1 MTIRTP
7 RSELS
12 GADVLLDEALQET
25 FPARGSGQVSTGMR
39 GGMTA

>member
-7 RSELS
+7 HSELS
-12 GADVLLDEALQET
+12 CADILLDEALQET
-25 FPARGSGQVSTGMR
+25 FPARGPGQVLTGMR